1 METNGINIERLIR
14 LALLGTISTAEKEK
28 LSAWLDER
36 PENRSLFEKIQRE
49 VRSSEELPVFC
60 RLDEEEAWERFRR
73 SRGRRRGKRL
83 VALRYAAAVAVL
95 VGVALSVW
103 IYKDGGPSHE
113 ETAIVPGSPKAT
125 LTVASGESVVLGD
138 GGAEKV
144 VEVTS
149 GRQAKR
155 SGDSLIYAATRPAT
169 GAEEFNTLSIPK
181 GGEFKLVLSDGTM
194 VYLNAATRLRYPV
207 AFGGNERR
215 VRLEGEAYFEV
226 ARDSARPFYV
236 EAGDLR
242 VRVYGTSFNVN
253 TQREGETQAVLVE
266 GRVGVKVAGMVE
278 EVEMKPGE
286 LLRYDRGTGTLSV
299 KSVDTRQYVAWKDG
313 YFAFEDA
320 TLEEIMQKLA
330 LWYNVEVFFQSEEA
344 KRFVFTGFMRK
355 YEQID
360 TILAAVRDVTGVRY
374 SISGRTVV
382 ISR

>member
-14 LALLGTISTAEKEK
+14 LALLGAISATEKEK

-360 TILAAVRDVTGVRY
+360 TILAAVRDVTEVRY

>member
-1 METNGINIERLIR
+1 ML
-14 LALLGTISTAEKEK
+14 
-28 LSAWLDER
+28 
-36 PENRSLFEKIQRE
+36 
-49 VRSSEELPVFC
+49 
-60 RLDEEEAWERFRR
+60 
-73 SRGRRRGKRL
+73 
-83 VALRYAAAVAVL
+83 
-95 VGVALSVW
+95 
-103 IYKDGGPSHE
+103 
-113 ETAIVPGSPKAT
+113 
-125 LTVASGESVVLGD
+125 
-138 GGAEKV
+138 
-144 VEVTS
+144 
-149 GRQAKR
+149 
-155 SGDSLIYAATRPAT
+155 
-169 GAEEFNTLSIPK
+169 
-181 GGEFKLVLSDGTM
+181 LSDGTM
-194 VYLNAATRLRYPV
+194 VYVNAATRLRYPV
-207 AFGGNERR
+207 AFAGNERR

-278 EVEMKPGE
+278 EVEMKSGE

>member
-14 LALLGTISTAEKEK
+14 LALLGAISAAEKEK

>member
-14 LALLGTISTAEKEK
+14 LALLGAISATEKEK

-73 SRGRRRGKRL
+73 SRGRGRGRRL

-155 SGDSLIYAATRPAT
+155 SGDSLIYAATCPAA

-266 GRVGVKVAGMVE
+266 GCVGVKVAGMVE

-320 TLEEIMQKLA
+320 RLEEIMQKLA

>member
-14 LALLGTISTAEKEK
+14 LALLGAISATEKEK